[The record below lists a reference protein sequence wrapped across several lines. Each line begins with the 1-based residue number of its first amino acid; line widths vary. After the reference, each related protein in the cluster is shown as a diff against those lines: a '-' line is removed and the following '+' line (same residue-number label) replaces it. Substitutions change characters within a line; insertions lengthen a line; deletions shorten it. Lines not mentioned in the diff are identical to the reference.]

1 MKIGVLKEIKFGESR
16 VILTPAEVKALVLN
30 NHQVFVEQEAGTLAG
45 FNNET
50 YEQVGATILKEAKEI
65 FNKCDLVAK
74 VKEIEPEEFDLLV
87 EEQIIFTCL
96 HPASDRDEVD
106 ILLKKKIVGFTAEDS
121 HRYGS
126 PNCEVAGKLGA
137 LMGINHLQSHHHG
150 NGKLVGGIGG
160 APGIKA
166 MVIGAGIVGQAATDV
181 LVSLGADVS
190 LLDINIQTLREVNQ
204 LFNNKIQTLYS
215 HKYNIDELLP
225 SVDLV
230 INCVKWPK
238 TREDFLISR
247 DDLKMMKDRSVLV
260 DISADFDGAIESFR
274 PTTHEEPTF
283 VEEGVVHYCVDN
295 IPGAVPNTASKAYA
309 ASIFN
314 HILNIANNGIRTA
327 CLRDG
332 YLRRSL
338 TTYKGTLTH
347 GETSVVQNRP
357 FIAPEDVLELKE
369 TENYEIVPPAVNL
382 DNL

>member
-1 MKIGVLKEIKFGESR
+1 MNIGILKEIKFGESR
-16 VILTPAEVKALVLN
+16 IILTPAEVKALVLN
-30 NHQVFVEQEAGTLAG
+30 NHQVLVEKDAGQLAG
-45 FNNET
+45 FDNED
-50 YEQVGATILKEAKEI
+50 YEKVGATIIKEVKDI
-65 FNKCDLVAK
+65 YKKCELVAK
-74 VKEIEPEEFDLLV
+74 VKEIEPGEFDLLQ
-87 EEQIIFTCL
+87 EDQIIFTCL

-106 ILLKKKIVGFTAEDS
+106 ILLKKNIIGFTAEDS

-137 LMGINHLQSHHHG
+137 LMGINQLQSHKHG

-181 LVSLGADVS
+181 LVSLGAQVS

-225 SVDLV
+225 DIDLV
-230 INCVKWPK
+230 MNCVKWPK
-238 TREDFLISR
+238 TREDYLISKE
-247 DDLKMMKDRSVLV
+247 DLKMMKDKSVIV
-260 DISADFDGAIESFR
+260 DVSADLDGAIESFR
-274 PTTHEEPTF
+274 PTTHEEPTYI
-283 VEEGVVHYCVDN
+283 EEGVVHYCVDN

-314 HILNIANNGIRTA
+314 HILNIANNGVRIA
-327 CLRDG
+327 CLKDG
-332 YLRRSL
+332 YLRRSM
-338 TTYKGTLTH
+338 TTYKGILTH
-347 GETSVVQNRP
+347 GETSIVQNRP
-357 FIAPEDVLELKE
+357 YSTPEEVLEFKDE
-369 TENYEIVPPAVNL
+369 EIYEVVPPALNL

>member
-30 NHQVFVEQEAGTLAG
+30 NHQVFVEQAAGTLAG
-45 FNNET
+45 FNNEA
-50 YEQVGATILKEAKEI
+50 YEQAGATILKEAKEI
-65 FNKCDLVAK
+65 YNKCDLVAK
-74 VKEIEPEEFDLLV
+74 VKEIEPEEFDLLK

-106 ILLKKKIVGFTAEDS
+106 MLLKKKIIGFTAEDS

-225 SVDLV
+225 TVDLV
-230 INCVKWPK
+230 MNCVKWPK
-238 TREDFLISR
+238 TREDYLIAR
-247 DDLKMMKDRSVLV
+247 KDLKMMQDKSVLV
-260 DISADFDGAIESFR
+260 DVSADFDGAIESFK
-274 PTTHEEPTF
+274 PTTHEDPTF

-295 IPGAVPNTASKAYA
+295 IPGAVPHTASKAYA
-309 ASIFN
+309 ASVFP
-314 HILNIANNGIRTA
+314 HILNIANNGVRIA
-327 CLRDG
+327 CLKDG

-347 GETSVVQNRP
+347 GETSIVQNRP
-357 FIAPEDVLELKE
+357 YTTPEKVLEFKASE
-369 TENYEIVPPAVNL
+369 DYEVVPPAVNL
-382 DNL
+382 DSL